1 MIGTVAGGI
10 IIPLVWAALWGISDV
25 TDPIELLMGALVG
38 LGTSAAFWLIVRNGI
53 K

>member
-1 MIGTVAGGI
+1 VLDEIYSSR
-10 IIPLVWAALWGISDV
+10 ISD
-25 TDPIELLMGALVG
+25 TISLRTFFNSLLMGALVG